1 MTMSSTGIPLMS
13 TPSPGSAPATTNH
26 SMVRSFRSHFGLAVL
41 LSILFLTF
49 LDNTV
54 ISATLSSVQSQ
65 LHAGVVALEWV
76 VSGYALTFASL
87 MLLSGTLGDLYG
99 RKKILLI
106 GVAIF
111 CAGSVVCALS
121 TTSVA
126 LIVGRIIMG
135 VGAAGSEPGTLSM
148 IRHLYPDRK
157 QRARALGTWAAVSGL
172 ALAMG
177 PVLGGALVG
186 FWSWHAV
193 FWFNLVFGGVV
204 LVAGAVVLPES
215 SDPSRRRLDVPGF
228 ILGAIALGTATF
240 ATIAGE
246 SSGYMT
252 GWILTLYG
260 VSVLTLVAF
269 ILVELRA
276 ENPMLDLRF
285 FRRPPFAGAAFVAF
299 TSYFAMFSVFFFVA
313 LYLEEV
319 GSISSYT
326 LAFDFIPLL
335 VGMVLSSLVAG
346 RWVGTSGSRTPMAVG
361 CLVAA
366 TGIILTNTFITPDA
380 GFAQIGWALGI
391 TGIGFGIIVVPV
403 TSAALASVPPAH
415 SGMAASATNTSR
427 ELGAVA
433 GVAILG
439 SVVNGQLTV
448 HLTQRLVV
456 LGIPKAFRSLVISA
470 VTTGSIGSQA
480 RGSAGKGNASIQEI
494 INKVVSAAYGAFG
507 HGLDLALTGSFALLL
522 LSAVVAWFTGSYNPA
537 HPAGAADERSRR
549 SDRLWSGGIIDSED
563 QADDPT
569 PVGAPSVST
578 RPVQTPGIGS
588 DQS

>member
-1 MTMSSTGIPLMS
+1 MSIVGTTLAGPPSASDGSTAATG
-13 TPSPGSAPATTNH
+13 GSL
-26 SMVRSFRSHFGLAVL
+26 VRSLRSHFGLAVL

-87 MLLSGTLGDLYG
+87 MLLSGALGDLYG
-99 RKKILLI
+99 RKRILLI
-106 GVAIF
+106 GIVIF

-121 TTSVA
+121 TTSVE

-135 VGAAGSEPGTLSM
+135 IGAAGSEPGTLSM
-148 IRHLYPDRK
+148 IRHIYPDRK

-193 FWFNLVFGGVV
+193 FWFNLVFGGLV

-215 SDPSRRRLDVPGF
+215 SDPSRGRLDVPGF
-228 ILGAIALGTATF
+228 ILGAMALGTATF

-246 SSGYMT
+246 SAGYKT
-252 GWILTLYG
+252 GWVLALYG
-260 VSVLTLVAF
+260 VSILAVVAF
-269 ILVELRA
+269 ILVEFRA
-276 ENPMLDLRF
+276 ENPMLDLSF
-285 FRRPPFAGAAFVAF
+285 FRRPPFAGSTFVAF

-326 LAFDFIPLL
+326 LALDFIPLL
-335 VGMVLSSLVAG
+335 VGMVLSSLFAG
-346 RWVGTSGSRTPMAVG
+346 RWVGASGSRTPMAIG

-366 TGIILTNTFITPDA
+366 AGIILTNSNIRPDA
-380 GFAQIGWALGI
+380 GLAQIGWTMGI
-391 TGIGFGIIVVPV
+391 AGIGFGIIVVPV

-415 SGMAASATNTSR
+415 SGMAASTTNTAR

-448 HLTQRLVV
+448 HLTQRLAV

-480 RGSAGKGNASIQEI
+480 RGSAGKGNASVQEI

-507 HGLDLALTGSFALLL
+507 HGLHLALTASYSLLL
-522 LSAVVAWFTGSYNPA
+522 LSAAVAWFTGTYNAA
-537 HPAGAADERSRR
+537 HPGGAGDERSRR
-549 SDRLWSGGIIDSED
+549 SDRLWSGGIIDSEEQVERPRLVRVAND
-563 QADDPT
+563 SPLPASLP
-569 PVGAPSVST
+569 GASP
-578 RPVQTPGIGS
+578 
-588 DQS
+588 

>member
-1 MTMSSTGIPLMS
+1 
-13 TPSPGSAPATTNH
+13 
-26 SMVRSFRSHFGLAVL
+26 
-41 LSILFLTF
+41 
-49 LDNTV
+49 
-54 ISATLSSVQSQ
+54 
-65 LHAGVVALEWV
+65 
-76 VSGYALTFASL
+76 
-87 MLLSGTLGDLYG
+87 
-99 RKKILLI
+99 
-106 GVAIF
+106 
-111 CAGSVVCALS
+111 
-121 TTSVA
+121 
-126 LIVGRIIMG
+126 
-135 VGAAGSEPGTLSM
+135 
-148 IRHLYPDRK
+148 
-157 QRARALGTWAAVSGL
+157 
-172 ALAMG
+172 
-177 PVLGGALVG
+177 VLGGALVG

-193 FWFNLVFGGVV
+193 FWFNLIFGGLV
-204 LVAGAVVLPES
+204 LVAGAVILPES

-228 ILGAIALGTATF
+228 VLGAMALGTATF

-246 SSGYMT
+246 SAGY
-252 GWILTLYG
+252 LTNWVLLLYG
-260 VSVLTLVAF
+260 ISILALIAF
-269 ILVELRA
+269 IFVELRA
-276 ENPMLDLRF
+276 ANPILDLRY
-285 FRRPPFAGAAFVAF
+285 FRRPPFAGSLFVAF

-335 VGMVLSSLVAG
+335 AGMVSSSLVAG
-346 RWVGTSGSRTPMAVG
+346 RWVGASGSRTPMAVG

-366 TGIILTNTFITPDA
+366 TGIILTNSFIAPGA
-380 GFAQIGWALGI
+380 GFAQIGWTLGI

-448 HLTQRLVV
+448 HLTQRLAV

-494 INKVVSAAYGAFG
+494 IDKVVSAAYGAFG
-507 HGLDLALTGSFALLL
+507 HGVDLALTGSFALLL
-522 LSAVVAWFTGSYNPA
+522 LSAVVAWFTGSFNTGRP
-537 HPAGAADERSRR
+537 GAAGDERSRR

-563 QADDPT
+563 DLAGPQAALVSSVPT
-569 PVGAPSVST
+569 SAVSA
-578 RPVQTPGIGS
+578 PGIDS